1 MQLIYADDASLSLL
15 RKGDLLSRPFRG
27 RRRAVTTT
35 GSQTLPLLKPVYD
48 NGNWQSGMHARYL
61 SSSFLCVYS
70 DFLSMQSIRVRSTI
84 LSHIAVSIALGGQGE
99 DQLPA
104 AKQEFNRVFLHKES
118 TNNCLLLLIKV
129 FYRFTSSNLIN
140 PSRLVVY
147 HHLPR
152 RRAQ

>member
-1 MQLIYADDASLSLL
+1 
-15 RKGDLLSRPFRG
+15 
-27 RRRAVTTT
+27 
-35 GSQTLPLLKPVYD
+35 
-48 NGNWQSGMHARYL
+48 
-61 SSSFLCVYS
+61 
-70 DFLSMQSIRVRSTI
+70 MQSIRVRPTI
-84 LSHIAVSIALGGQGE
+84 LGHIAVSFALGGQGE

-129 FYRFTSSNLIN
+129 SYRFVPPTLLLIN